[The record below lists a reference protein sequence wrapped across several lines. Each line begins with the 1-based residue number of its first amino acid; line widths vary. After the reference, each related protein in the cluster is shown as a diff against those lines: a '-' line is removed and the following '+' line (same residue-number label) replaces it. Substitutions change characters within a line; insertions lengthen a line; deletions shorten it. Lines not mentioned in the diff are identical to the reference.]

1 MQIPRVDCTKT
12 FLPVASKTAIYVLIR
27 VELFFGLPVEMFNVE
42 AAFLNAKC
50 KNKTFIKC
58 PEAAKE
64 ISITNAELMQEYCIM
79 LNNAM
84 YGTVDAAL
92 LKAIGLR

>member
-1 MQIPRVDCTKT
+1 MQIPRVDFTKT

-50 KNKTFIKC
+50 KNKMFIKW

-64 ISITNAELMQEYCIM
+64 LGIASAELMREYCIM

-84 YGTVDAAL
+84 YGMVDAVL
-92 LKAIGLR
+92 L